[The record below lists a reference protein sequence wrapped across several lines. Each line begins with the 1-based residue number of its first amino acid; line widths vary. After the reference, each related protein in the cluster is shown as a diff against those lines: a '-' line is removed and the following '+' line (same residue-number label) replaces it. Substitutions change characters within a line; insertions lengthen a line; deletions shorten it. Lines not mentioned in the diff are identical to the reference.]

1 MSLERTFVEL
11 HARQMRLID
20 SLEALHMAIAEDK
33 PHKPDIALVD
43 QRCAVVDD
51 LLGRAQEAAVAG
63 KEGVAACQRP
73 IDLDIARA
81 ALVKCQ
87 EAFNPLTQVFTAS
100 LVSYEAME
108 ELAGIWKERG
118 RDWQAWVVGVKAAL
132 QDCQQPLYE
141 VNEALFNCWREMSE
155 HAGLQ
160 SVSVKN
166 TAIGQKITM
175 PRRKRIAREEI
186 T

>member
-11 HARQMRLID
+11 HDRQMRLIE
-20 SLEALHMAIAEDK
+20 SLEALHIAVAEDK

-51 LLGRAQEAAVAG
+51 LLGRAQEAGAAG

-73 IDLDIARA
+73 IDLDLART
-81 ALVKCQ
+81 ALVKSQ
-87 EAFNPLTQVFTAS
+87 EAFNSLSHVFTAG

-118 RDWQAWVVGVKAAL
+118 RDWQGWVAGLKAAL
-132 QDCQQPLYE
+132 QECQQPLYE

-155 HAGLQ
+155 QAGVH
-160 SVSVKN
+160 SVHVKN
-166 TAIGQKITM
+166 TAIGQKIIM
-175 PRRKRIAREEI
+175 PPRKRIAREEI
-186 T
+186 S